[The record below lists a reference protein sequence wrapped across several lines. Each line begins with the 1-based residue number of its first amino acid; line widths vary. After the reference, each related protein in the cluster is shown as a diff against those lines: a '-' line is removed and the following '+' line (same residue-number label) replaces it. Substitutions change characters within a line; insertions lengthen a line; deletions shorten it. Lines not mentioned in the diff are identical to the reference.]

1 MMDISSLY
9 MLLNGMG
16 GMNGGGQQPQQASGM
31 PMLDNAFG
39 RMTGGGVAA
48 HQDLMQSPI
57 FAASA
62 YRDHA
67 PMAQGQEQF
76 QKTLG
81 GTPVHPDLMQMP
93 ILGAT
98 GIKEQN
104 WMDKMGGFMDGMDPK
119 MKLMF
124 GLGGASQ
131 LMDALRGS

>member
-1 MMDISSLY
+1 MMDLLSLQ
-9 MLLNGMG
+9 MLLQ
-16 GMNGGGQQPQQASGM
+16 GGGTGYSPQQPQQASGM

-39 RMTGGGVAA
+39 RMTGGGVAM
-48 HQDLMQSPI
+48 HQGLGQSPI

-62 YRDHA
+62 YRDTPQMA
-67 PMAQGQEQF
+67 PEQAQY

-81 GTPVHPDLMQMP
+81 GTSVHPDLMQMP

-119 MKLMF
+119 MRLMF

>member
-1 MMDISSLY
+1 MMDLPSLY
-9 MLLNGMG
+9 MLLQ
-16 GMNGGGQQPQQASGM
+16 GGGTGYSPQQPQQASGM

-39 RMTGGGVAA
+39 RMTGGGVAM
-48 HQDLMQSPI
+48 HQGLGQSPI

-62 YRDHA
+62 YRDTPQMA
-67 PMAQGQEQF
+67 PEQAQY

-119 MKLMF
+119 MRLMF
-124 GLGGASQ
+124 GLGGAGQ